1 MKFPLKIP
9 AEVVSVNGMEQS
21 PSELT
26 RELARTF
33 FALLMQHRSYFQG
46 LFAELGISAPQVH
59 VLHFLSEGPLTM
71 RELAIK
77 CSSEPSNLT
86 GLIDQLEAK
95 RMVQR
100 KVSKT
105 DRRVKLVSVSR
116 AGKALRDKVFARLS
130 EPVPWMS
137 ALSAQ
142 DQQLLLSIVQRALML
157 LHQPTQSK
165 PLEQEPPKES

>member
-1 MKFPLKIP
+1 
-9 AEVVSVNGMEQS
+9 MEQP
-21 PSELT
+21 PSDLT

-46 LFAELGISAPQVH
+46 LFAEIGISAPQVH

-71 RELAIK
+71 RELASK
-77 CSSEPSNLT
+77 CNCEPSNLT

-100 KVSKT
+100 KVAKT

-116 AGKALRDKVFARLS
+116 TGKALRDKVFARLS

-137 ALSAQ
+137 ALGGE
-142 DQQLLLSIVQRALML
+142 DQQQLLSIVQRALL
-157 LHQPTQSK
+157 LLQQQQK
-165 PLEQEPPKES
+165 EAQKESL

>member
-1 MKFPLKIP
+1 
-9 AEVVSVNGMEQS
+9 MEQP
-21 PSELT
+21 PSDLT

-46 LFAELGISAPQVH
+46 LFAEIGISAPQVQ

-71 RELAIK
+71 RELATK
-77 CSSEPSNLT
+77 CNCEPSNLT

-100 KVSKT
+100 KVAKT
-105 DRRVKLVSVSR
+105 DRRVKLVSVTRTGR
-116 AGKALRDKVFARLS
+116 AFRDKLFARLS

-142 DQQLLLSIVQRALML
+142 DQQQLLSVVQRALL
-157 LHQPTQSK
+157 LFQRQDVP
-165 PLEQEPPKES
+165 